1 MSFEKSKILQDLLD
15 VEGFTRANCP
25 RSKCD
30 LCGQMGH
37 TRSACDLSL
46 SGHARDLT
54 QGRFATF
61 ARSERARTA
70 EILIMLGMRMILKS
84 RIIVRSRMILK
95 SQMVLKSRR
104 ILRSR
109 MMLRLRTCDEQQDN
123 GDGKVNMGI

>member
-15 VEGFTRANCP
+15 VEGYIRANFP
-25 RSKCD
+25 HSKCD

-61 ARSERARTA
+61 ALSERARTA
-70 EILIMLGMRMILKS
+70 EILIMLGM
-84 RIIVRSRMILK
+84 RMILK

-109 MMLRLRTCDEQQDN
+109 MMLRSRPCDEQQDN
-123 GDGKVNMGI
+123 GDRKVNRGI